1 LKSARVKLEGTNGH
15 RLADPFAMCRKPIVK
30 SPTTRSSSSPLE
42 RVLAAGIA
50 ATAILGAFVLASPRA
65 ASGASDAAYESL
77 TLFSASDAV
86 PSTSGS
92 NEAPK
97 TFAIDKKLKGKLPI
111 TQLSEEEAITHALNR
126 LAYGARPGDEDQ
138 IRQIGLEKW
147 IEQQLHPET
156 LADADLDQRLKRYPT
171 LTMSPKQLIDTYPE
185 ANQAAKKEG
194 ITKEQFE
201 EQQKAKRQEAESQ
214 VIVTGNDN
222 LDKAQQQLAKV
233 QGPGRITAELAMA
246 KIDRAVYSNR
256 QLEAVM
262 EDFWF
267 NHFNV
272 YANKGADKW
281 MLTSYVRDTIRPHTM
296 GKFSDL
302 LLATAKSPAMLF
314 YLDNSLSADPAA
326 VARMEQEKA
335 MHHARY
341 GGGFSPAPGTFPG
354 PATSA
359 PSGAANPA
367 AKKPDRGLNENYGRE
382 VMELHTV
389 GVDAGYTQQD
399 VIQMAECLTG
409 WTIKEPRK
417 DPVYFFDDKIH
428 AQGKKVVMGHKFNY
442 GGEKDGE
449 EALKMLAAQPATAK
463 FISTK
468 LARHFVSDAPPA
480 ALVDRMAKTYE
491 STGGDIRAVLKTMI
505 YSPEFWSRDA
515 YRAKMKTPFE
525 LVASTARALN
535 AEVTITLPLTN
546 WVSRMGEPL
555 FLCQPPTGYSDK
567 AETWVNTGALLNRL
581 NFALAFA
588 GDKMNGATTD
598 LTDMLGEDSAKDASV
613 ALEKSIQLFLAGQV
627 ADTTRSTLQARLNDP
642 QIRRASL
649 DDQAQ
654 TVNEGLIAGLV
665 LGTPEFQRR

>member
-1 LKSARVKLEGTNGH
+1 MKPRKRARNSRLEQ
-15 RLADPFAMCRKPIVK
+15 LAVAGV
-30 SPTTRSSSSPLE
+30 
-42 RVLAAGIA
+42 AAA
-50 ATAILGAFVLASPRA
+50 SVLGAFVLAAPRPTA
-65 ASGASDAAYESL
+65 GADEISTEFATLYSTTYSVASNPE
-77 TLFSASDAV
+77 T
-86 PSTSGS
+86 T
-92 NEAPK
+92 PK
-97 TFAIDKKLKGKLPI
+97 TFALDKKFKGKLPI
-111 TQLSEEEAITHALNR
+111 TQLSEDEAISHALNR
-126 LAYGARPGDEDQ
+126 LAYGPRPGDVDH
-138 IRQIGLEKW
+138 IREIGLEKW
-147 IEQQLHPET
+147 IDQQLHPES
-156 LADADLDQRLKRYPT
+156 LADADLDARLKRYPT
-171 LTMSPKQLIDTYPE
+171 LTMSSKELVDEYPQ

-194 ITKEQFE
+194 ITKEQFQE
-201 EQQKAKRQEAESQ
+201 KQDMKRQEAESQ
-214 VIVTGNDN
+214 VIMTGNDN
-222 LDKAQQQLAKV
+222 LDKAQQQLAKLV
-233 QGPGRITAELAMA
+233 GPNRITAELSMA
-246 KIDRAVYSNR
+246 KVDRAVYSNR

-262 EDFWF
+262 EDFWY

-281 MLTSYVRDTIRPHTM
+281 MLTSYVRDTIRPHAM
-296 GKFSDL
+296 GKFPDL

-314 YLDNSLSADPAA
+314 YLDNFLSADPAA
-326 VARMEQEKA
+326 VARLEAEKA
-335 MHHARY
+335 MRRARY
-341 GGGFSPAPGTFPG
+341 GGFTPPTPGTFPEPTNSPPPG
-354 PATSA
+354 AQAA
-359 PSGAANPA
+359 PP
-367 AKKPDRGLNENYGRE
+367 KKQDRGLNENYGRE

-409 WTIKEPRK
+409 WSIKEPRK
-417 DPVYFFDDKIH
+417 DPTYKFDEKVHDE
-428 AQGKKVVMGHKFNY
+428 GKKVVMGHKFNY

-468 LARHFVSDAPPA
+468 LARHFVSDTPPP

-491 STGGDIRAVLKTMI
+491 STGGDIRTVMRTMI

-515 YRAKMKTPFE
+515 YRSKMKTPFE

-546 WVSRMGEPL
+546 WVARMGEPL

-588 GDKMNGATTD
+588 GDKMGGATTD
-598 LTDMLGEDSAKDASV
+598 LTNMLGEDSSKDAEV
-613 ALEKSIQLFLAGQV
+613 ALAKSIQLFLDGQI
-627 ADTTRSTLQARLNDP
+627 ADTTRQTLESRLNDP

-649 DDQAQ
+649 DDQTQ
-654 TVNEGLIAGLV
+654 NVNEGLIAGLV